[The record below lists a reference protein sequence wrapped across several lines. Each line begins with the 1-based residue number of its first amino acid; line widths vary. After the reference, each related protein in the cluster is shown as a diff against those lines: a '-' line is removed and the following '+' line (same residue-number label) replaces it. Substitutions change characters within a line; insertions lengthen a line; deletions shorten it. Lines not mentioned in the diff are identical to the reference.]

1 MVSNCRAWLL
11 AIPSKL
17 TPRLSGL
24 TDRSMIYAALEREI
38 YEALSELSSDENAA
52 SVAASLEE
60 ELLGSSGER
69 GNGQLAAGLEEHA
82 ADERRAHHGDLG
94 RHTE

>member
-1 MVSNCRAWLL
+1 MVSNCRARLL

-38 YEALSELSSDENAA
+38 YEALSELSSDENAT

-60 ELLGSSGER
+60 ELLGSSER
-69 GNGQLAAGLEEHA
+69 GNGQLVAGLEEHA